1 MAELTMVEVR
11 EWLTENKENDE
22 VKGFLR
28 EISPTQE
35 IELNAETVKP
45 WLDTVEGKALIQ
57 PTIDQR
63 INSAVKSFREGN
75 YEQDLKARVAS
86 ELVKLNPTETPEQKQ
101 IRELREAFEGEKS
114 ARQKDKLKREIVE
127 EASRMTVDAFF
138 IDDYLP
144 GSVDEGKLYLQK
156 IKARDEARDTKIRN
170 EILATEGFKPGSG
183 KGTAPRADISKMTKA
198 QILEAEIAGTLDDML
213 SGT

>member
-1 MAELTMVEVR
+1 MAALTMVEVR

-22 VKGFLR
+22 VTGFLR

-35 IELNAETVKP
+35 IGLNAETVKP

-75 YEQDLKARVAS
+75 YEQDLKARVAAR
-86 ELVKLNPTETPEQKQ
+86 LVELNPTETPEQKQ
-101 IRELREAFEGEKS
+101 IREIREELEGEKT

-127 EASRMTVDAFF
+127 EAQKMTLDAFF

-156 IKARDEARDTKIRN
+156 IKARDEALINKTRN
-170 EILATEGFKPGSG
+170 ELLATEGFKPGSG
-183 KGTAPRADISKMTKA
+183 KGPAESVDLANMTPAQLIAAEEKGELDAMISA
-198 QILEAEIAGTLDDML
+198 
-213 SGT
+213 